1 MRSPDSTDET
11 KIYELIEK
19 VTVVNVHQ
27 DCLESCH
34 LLTSS
39 KKKKIIDKFSRQKN
53 AESVLQNKNKFKN
66 FNPWSIDNDSNNV
79 FINGSLCRY
88 YKFLWSKCK
97 NLWTEKWI
105 EAFLVSNGKIKL
117 RIEPEEAVS
126 RISLVQ
132 DLQKLLPDYKFQSD

>member
-1 MRSPDSTDET
+1 MSPANLSQ
-11 KIYELIEK
+11 K
-19 VTVVNVHQ
+19 
-27 DCLESCH
+27 
-34 LLTSS
+34 
-39 KKKKIIDKFSRQKN
+39 KKKKIIAKFSRQKN

-88 YKFLWSKCK
+88 YKFLWTKCK

-126 RISLVQ
+126 RISLVK